1 MFLWLLKVI
10 NIFIVIQNHD
20 GNSMLY
26 VMVCGMSYER
36 EVRLEANKTKEK

>member
-26 VMVCGMSYER
+26 VMVCGMSCER